1 MSASERSASSEG
13 TQRHMPTG
21 PLRICMVTPFL
32 PRHDGIATYSAEL
45 ISAIEQY
52 GHTVYVISHPDLDV
66 GGHEHQKHVFG
77 LMDIQ
82 KKGWERDVFKKIQE
96 LQPDVVHIQHEYGL
110 YATEGDYGIPI
121 FDLMFLLCISRIP
134 FVITYHS
141 VFSTLSHE
149 EAVFTSVSLSVAN
162 AGIVHEEFQKVFLP
176 INLGWVPDNVYV
188 IHHGAKSTF
197 AEAVPSVNEAK
208 KLYGLEGKKVV
219 LCIGWWEPNKR
230 FEDVVTIWQDIVKEV
245 PDSVLVIAGDARP
258 GSPSGIAYKPKLM
271 RTIER
276 SPVKDK
282 IQVITGA
289 FTPKDYDIVLNTA
302 DIVVLPYDRASQS
315 GNLAHSF
322 ALGKPAVVTAVE
334 GLKAEVEA
342 SGAGIDVPLGSLE
355 DLKAAIM
362 SLLRDEELRELYAK
376 RAREY
381 VHTKIGWSIVAQK
394 HIQLYKIIMK
404 REHMKITPVADLDT
418 NRG

>member
-1 MSASERSASSEG
+1 MRARKCSTSSEG
-13 TQRHMPTG
+13 TYRLRPRG

-45 ISAIEQY
+45 ISAIEQH
-52 GHTVYVISHPDLDV
+52 GHTVHVISHPDLNV
-66 GGHEHQKHVFG
+66 GGHEHQEHVFG

-82 KKGWERDVFKKIQE
+82 KKGWERDVFQKIQE

-110 YATEGDYGIPI
+110 YATDGDYGIPI

-134 FVITYHS
+134 FAITYHS

-162 AGIVHEEFQKVFLP
+162 AGIVHEEFQKVLLP
-176 INLGWVPDNVYV
+176 INLGWVPNNVYV
-188 IHHGAKSTF
+188 IHHGAKTMVS
-197 AEAVPSVNEAK
+197 EAVPSISEAK

-230 FEDVVTIWQDIVKEV
+230 FEDVITIWPEIVREV
-245 PDSVLVIAGDARP
+245 PEAVLVIAGDARP

-271 RTIER
+271 QTIKG
-276 SPVKDK
+276 SPVNDK
-282 IQVITGA
+282 IRVIIGA
-289 FTPKDYDIVLNTA
+289 FTPRDYDIVLNTA
-302 DIVVLPYDRASQS
+302 DMVVLPYDRASQS

-342 SGAGIDVPLGSLE
+342 SEAGIDVPLGSLE

-362 SLLRDEELRELYAK
+362 SLLRDNELRELYAK
-376 RAREY
+376 RACEY

-394 HIQLYKIIMK
+394 HIQLYEIIMK
-404 REHMKITPVADLDT
+404 REHMKMTPVSGLDT
-418 NRG
+418 SRG